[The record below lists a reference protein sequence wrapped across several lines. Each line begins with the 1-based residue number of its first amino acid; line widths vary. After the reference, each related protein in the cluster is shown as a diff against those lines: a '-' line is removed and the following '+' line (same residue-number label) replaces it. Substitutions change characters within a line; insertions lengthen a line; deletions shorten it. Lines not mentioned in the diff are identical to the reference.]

1 MTWPIAPLRE
11 LTTKIGSGA
20 TPRGGRDSYKS
31 DGIPLIRSMNV
42 HDGIFLTKGMA
53 YLDLEQAKSLDN
65 VELET
70 GDVLLNI
77 TGASV
82 ARVCRLPEQ
91 FKGGRV
97 NQHVAI
103 IRTKHTL
110 LHPHFLEHFLICPE
124 TKAKLLSIATS
135 GATREAITKSAIE
148 DLCVPV
154 PPLNEQRRIAAILD
168 QADELR
174 RLRQRAID
182 RLSQLGQSIFVE
194 LFGDL
199 SLNDRGWS
207 MAEVQDFVAGFES
220 GKSLVADDEDENSQH
235 RVLKVSAVTSLFYRP
250 TESKPLPPN
259 YIPPVSHIV
268 RQGDLLFSRANTS
281 QLIGA
286 TALVEQ
292 TPPSCVL
299 SDKIWRFVW
308 HDKPRA
314 DPFFVW
320 HLFRQRRFRDA
331 ISSRA
336 TGTSGSMKNISQEKV
351 LSIPIALPPLKLQNE
366 FANRMRA
373 VSAIRAETESAQL
386 AQDALFASLQHR
398 AFRGEL

>member
-103 IRTKHTL
+103 IRTKNTL
-110 LHPHFLEHFLICPE
+110 LHPHFLEHFLICPD
-124 TKAKLLSIATS
+124 TKAKLLSIAAS

-148 DLCVPV
+148 ELCVPV
-154 PPLNEQRRIAAILD
+154 PPLSEQKRIAAILD
-168 QADELR
+168 QADELCS
-174 RLRQRAID
+174 LSKRALD
-182 RLSQLGQSIFVE
+182 RLNQLGQSIFYE
-194 LFGDL
+194 MFGDPAINPSGWEHTIL
-199 SLNDRGWS
+199 GSLVLEGDRINYGV
-207 MAEVQDFVAGFES
+207 VQPGENLESGIPLVRVADLISPLIDRTSLKKIADDIEAGYTRSRLRGDEILVGCVGSIGAINLAHSGLKGVNIARAVGRVPIDPKKASRIFVAEQLRTQHVQNYFRSEVRV
-220 GKSLVADDEDENSQH
+220 VAQPTLNIKQLIETPLFVPPKQMQDEFAE
-235 RVLKVSAVTSLFYRP
+235 RLSAVGSILRSQAAAATQA
-250 TESKPLPPN
+250 SK
-259 YIPPVSHIV
+259 
-268 RQGDLLFSRANTS
+268 
-281 QLIGA
+281 
-286 TALVEQ
+286 
-292 TPPSCVL
+292 
-299 SDKIWRFVW
+299 
-308 HDKPRA
+308 
-314 DPFFVW
+314 
-320 HLFRQRRFRDA
+320 
-331 ISSRA
+331 
-336 TGTSGSMKNISQEKV
+336 
-351 LSIPIALPPLKLQNE
+351 
-366 FANRMRA
+366 
-373 VSAIRAETESAQL
+373 
-386 AQDALFASLQHR
+386 LFASLQHH